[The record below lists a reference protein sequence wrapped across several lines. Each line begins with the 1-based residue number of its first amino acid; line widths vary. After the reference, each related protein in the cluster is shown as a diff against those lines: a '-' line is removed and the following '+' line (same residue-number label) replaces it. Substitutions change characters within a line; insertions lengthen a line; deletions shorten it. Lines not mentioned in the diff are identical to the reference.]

1 MIKFLLKRPIAVIMA
16 FLAFTIIGL
25 ITYFTIP
32 VSLLPDIAIPE
43 ITVQISGNQ
52 TSAREL
58 ENTLVRPIRNKLLQV
73 GNLRDITSETR
84 DGSAIIRLKFD
95 FGTDTDLAFI
105 EVNEKVDA
113 SMSALPRDVERPK
126 VVKASATD
134 IPVFCLNIS
143 LKADSAFHAS
153 VYSGFP
159 ELSEFVESVIKRR
172 IEQLP
177 QVAMVDITGVIKQ
190 EIRVTPDE
198 HQLRMSGIS
207 LSDIEMALKENNVEP
222 GSMSVIDGY
231 YVYNVKVSSLLR
243 TKEDVERIILKK
255 NDQLFRLSDL
265 AQVSAQPR
273 QLRGVALS
281 EGKQCVTLAIVKQ
294 SDESMEK
301 MKIALQE
308 LTDHLRQDYP
318 EMEFDVTR
326 NQTELLDFTISNLK
340 QNLILG
346 FLFICLISVLFLGDM
361 KSMFVIALS
370 MVVSLIVCFVFFYLF
385 HITLNV
391 VSLSGLILAL
401 GMMIDSSI
409 IVTENIT
416 QYRDQ
421 GFSLE
426 ESCDIGT
433 TEVITP
439 MLSSALTT
447 IAVFV
452 PLIFLSGIAGVM
464 FFDQAFA
471 VTVGLLVSYFTGIM
485 LLPVLYKMLYGK
497 MFFQKTYLPQWIVA
511 GAHSQLLDKAYES
524 GMAFTFR
531 HKRMNVCLFL
541 AVLPLCVFLFT
552 VIGKERMP
560 ALNQTDR
567 IVFIEWNEPVSVE
580 ENRLRTEL
588 FLQSVMSDLT
598 ESNGYI
604 GEQQFLLNRNRSLTS
619 SEAEIYFR
627 VKTYDEIKPME
638 DRMNRWF
645 KAKYPLAAVTFS
657 PPANLFEQIFETGEA
672 AVLAEITTKNKSYL
686 PNADEIKSLEEILER
701 ESGEKL
707 QKIAFSNQVTIIP
720 DKSKMQLYGVTF
732 NQVDKLLRTGF
743 KENEVTLLRSF
754 QQFIPIQLGG
764 KTKSVAEVINET
776 FVEVTDPEQQT
787 KIEIPLS
794 ALLKT
799 VPTQDIKSVTAGKN
813 GEYIGFAFMAPSHPE
828 KLSSTLQSLFFADKD
843 WELHLSGSYF
853 SSKEMINEMVVILF
867 ISILLMYFIL
877 AAQFES
883 FLQPLIVL
891 IEIPIDIA
899 FALLLLWLF
908 GNTLNLMS
916 AIGIIVTCGIIINDS
931 ILKIDAI
938 NEFRKKGMS
947 LKEAIYTAG
956 HRRLRPIVMTSLTT
970 IFAMVP
976 ILFTSDMGSELQKPF
991 AIAVIGAMAMGTLVS
1006 LFMIP
1011 LAYSFIYDKKL
1022 V

>member
-1 MIKFLLKRPIAVIMA
+1 MLMA

-43 ITVQISGNQ
+43 ITVQISGNK

-58 ENTLVRPIRNKLLQV
+58 ENTIVRPVRNKLLQV
-73 GNLRDITSETR
+73 GNLRDISSETR

-113 SMSALPRDVERPK
+113 SMSALPRDFERPK
-126 VVKASATD
+126 VIKASATD

-143 LKADSAFHAS
+143 LKGDSAFQKTD
-153 VYSGFP
+153 YSTFP
-159 ELSEFVESVIKRR
+159 KLSEFAESVIKRR

-177 QVAMVDITGVIKQ
+177 QVAMVDMTGVVKQ

-198 HQLRMSGIS
+198 RQLRMSGIT
-207 LSDIEMALKENNVEP
+207 LQDIETALQTNNVEP
-222 GSMSVIDGY
+222 GSMSVVDGH

-243 TKEDVERIILKK
+243 TKEDVEQIILKK
-255 NDQLFRLSDL
+255 NGQLFHLKEL
-265 AQVSAQPR
+265 AQISLQPR
-273 QLRGVALS
+273 QMRGVALS

-294 SDESMEK
+294 ADESMEQ
-301 MKIALQE
+301 MKIALQG
-308 LTDHLRQDYP
+308 LTERFEQEYP
-318 EMEFDVTR
+318 EMEFNVTR
-326 NQTELLDFTISNLK
+326 NQTELLDYTISNLK

-346 FLFICLISVLFLGDM
+346 FFFICLISILFLGDM

-370 MVVSLIVCFVFFYLF
+370 MVVSLIICFVFFYLF
-385 HITLNV
+385 HITLNI

-421 GFSLE
+421 GYSLE
-426 ESCDIGT
+426 EACDTGT

-471 VTVGLLVSYFTGIM
+471 VTVGLLVSYFTGII
-485 LLPVLYKMLYGK
+485 LLPVLYKLIYGK
-497 MFFQKTYLPQWIVA
+497 TFFRKTFLPQCIVK
-511 GAHSQLLDKAYES
+511 GAHSQLLDRAYES

-531 HKRMNVCLFL
+531 HKRLNVAFFL
-541 AVLPLCVFLFT
+541 GVLPLCVLLFS

-560 ALNQTDR
+560 ALKQTDR
-567 IVFIEWNEPVSVE
+567 VVFIEWNEPVSVE
-580 ENRLRTEL
+580 ENRSRTEQ
-588 FLQSVMSDLT
+588 FLQSVLSDLE

-627 VKTYDEIKPME
+627 VSAHDEVNAME
-638 DRMNRWF
+638 KRMSKWF
-645 KAKYPLAAVTFS
+645 SDHYPLAVVSFT

-672 AVLAEITTKNKSYL
+672 AIVAELSPKNRSYL
-686 PNADEIKSLEEILER
+686 PLTEDIR
-701 ESGEKL
+701 TVEKRIGKETGDNPV
-707 QKIAFSNQVTIIP
+707 KIAFANEVIIVP
-720 DKSKMQLYGVTF
+720 DKEKMQLYGISF
-732 NQVDKLLRTGF
+732 DQLDKLLRTGF

-764 KTKSVAEVINET
+764 KTKSVTEVINET
-776 FVEVTDPEQQT
+776 FVEVIDPDQQS
-787 KIEIPLS
+787 KVEIPLN

-799 VPTQDIKSVTAGKN
+799 EPAQGLKTITAGKN
-813 GEYIGFAFMAPSHPE
+813 GEYIGFAFTSPGKPE
-828 KLSSTLQSLFFADKD
+828 ELSSKLKNLFIVDPEWD
-843 WELHLSGSYF
+843 MHLSGSYF

-899 FALLLLWLF
+899 FALFLLWLF
-908 GNTLNLMS
+908 GDTLNLMS

-938 NEFRKKGMS
+938 NEFRKKGMP
-947 LKEAIYTAG
+947 LMDAIHTAG

-976 ILFTSDMGSELQKPF
+976 VLFTSDIGSELQKPF
-991 AIAVIGAMAMGTLVS
+991 AIAVIGAMGMGTLVS

-1011 LAYSFIYDKKL
+1011 LAYSFIYSKKTQANE
-1022 V
+1022 

>member
-1 MIKFLLKRPIAVIMA
+1 MIMA

-52 TSAREL
+52 MSAREL
-58 ENTLVRPIRNKLLQV
+58 ENTLVRPVRNKLLQV

-95 FGTDTDLAFI
+95 FGTETDLAFI

-113 SMSALPRDVERPK
+113 SMSGLPRDVERPK
-126 VVKASATD
+126 VIKASATD
-134 IPVFCLNIS
+134 IPVFLLNIS
-143 LKADSAFHAS
+143 LKADSAFHS
-153 VYSGFP
+153 TDYSTFP
-159 ELSEFVESVIKRR
+159 NLSEFAESVIKRR

-177 QVAMVDITGVIKQ
+177 QVAMVDMTGIVKQ

-198 HQLRMSGIS
+198 RQLRMSGITFQ
-207 LSDIEMALKENNVEP
+207 DIETALQTNNVEP
-222 GSMSVIDGY
+222 GSMSVVDGH

-243 TKEDVERIILKK
+243 TKDDVERIILRK
-255 NDQLFRLSDL
+255 NGQLFRLSDL
-265 AQVSAQPR
+265 AQVSMQPR
-273 QLRGVALS
+273 QIRGVAFS

-294 SDESMEK
+294 SDESMEQ
-301 MKIALQE
+301 MKIALQG
-308 LTDHLRQDYP
+308 LTDSFAQEYP
-318 EMEFDVTR
+318 DMEFCVTR

-346 FLFICLISVLFLGDM
+346 FLFICMISILFLGDM

-370 MVVSLIVCFVFFYLF
+370 MVVSLIICFVFFYLF
-385 HITLNV
+385 HTTLNI

-421 GFSLE
+421 GYSLE
-426 ESCDIGT
+426 EACDAGT

-471 VTVGLLVSYFTGIM
+471 VTVGLMVSYFTGII
-485 LLPVLYKMLYGK
+485 LLPVLYKMIFSK
-497 MFFQKTYLPQWIVA
+497 IFFKKSVLPHWLIK
-511 GAHSQLLDKAYES
+511 GAHSQLLDKAYEI

-531 HKRMNVCLFL
+531 HKRLNVAFFL
-541 AVLPLCVFLFT
+541 GVLPLCVLLFS

-560 ALNQTDR
+560 VLKQTDR
-567 IVFIEWNEPVSVE
+567 VVYIEWNEPVSVE
-580 ENRLRTEL
+580 ENRYRTEL
-588 FLQSVMSDLT
+588 FLQSVLPELA

-604 GEQQFLLNRNRSLTS
+604 GEQQFLLNRNRSMTS

-627 VKTYDEIKPME
+627 VNSYKEVKPME
-638 DRMNRWF
+638 KRMSKWF
-645 KAKYPLAAVTFS
+645 RDNYPLAVVTFT

-672 AVLAEITTKNKSYL
+672 AIVAEVAPKSRSYL
-686 PNADEIKSLEEILER
+686 PHTDEVRSLEEMIER
-701 ESGEKL
+701 KTGEKPV
-707 QKIAFSNQVTIIP
+707 KIAFANEVTIIP
-720 DKSKMQLYGVTF
+720 DKEKMQLYGVSF
-732 NQVDKLLRTGF
+732 NQLEKLLRTGF

-764 KTKSVAEVINET
+764 KTRSVAEVINET
-776 FVEVTDPEQQT
+776 FVEVTGPDQQA
-787 KIEIPLS
+787 KLEIPVS

-799 VPTQDIKSVTAGKN
+799 ESMQDLKSITAGKN
-813 GEYIGFAFMAPSHPE
+813 GEYVGFAFTSPDSPE
-828 KLSSTLQSLFFADKD
+828 ALTSELENLFAADPD
-843 WELHLSGSYF
+843 WDMHLSGSYF

-891 IEIPIDIA
+891 LEIPIDIA
-899 FALLLLWLF
+899 FALWLLWLF
-908 GNTLNLMS
+908 GDTLNLMS
-916 AIGIIVTCGIIINDS
+916 AIGIIVTCGVIINDS

-938 NEFRKKGMS
+938 NEFRKKGMP
-947 LKEAIYTAG
+947 LMEAIHTAG
-956 HRRLRPIVMTSLTT
+956 HRRLRPIVMTSVTT

-976 ILFTSDMGSELQKPF
+976 VLFTSDMGSELQKPF
-991 AIAVIGAMAMGTLVS
+991 AIAVIGAMGMGTLVS

-1011 LAYSFIYDKKL
+1011 LAYSFIYDKKSTKNTDK
-1022 V
+1022 